1 MTKTRLFLSG
11 AISLALVASACSS
24 DGGQTS
30 VSTTLPGTTTT
41 ANLLV
46 AATTTTPPTTTTT
59 AAPKDYEVVAGIFA
73 TTESAQAQIDK
84 LTAAKFGGFS
94 IKTLT
99 NQFAVVLFDLTQAEA
114 TSMVDLITK
123 AGIGAPYVFHLID
136 PTATNFEVVDG
147 IYLTSAQAQA
157 QIDKLTA
164 AKFLGFSIKEVDG
177 KFAVVL
183 FDLTSAEAS
192 LLVTAINLAGLGPS
206 RVKELL

>member
-1 MTKTRLFLSG
+1 MTTTRLFVAS
-11 AISLALVASACSS
+11 AISLALLGSACSS

-30 VSTTLPGTTTT
+30 VSTTS
-41 ANLLV
+41 
-46 AATTTTPPTTTTT
+46 PTTTTT
-59 AAPKDYEVVAGIFA
+59 NLLVAETTTTAPTTTTIAASKAYEVVAGIFA

-84 LTAAKFGGFS
+84 LTSAKFEGFS

-99 NQFAVVLFDLTQAEA
+99 NEFAVVLFDLTKAEA
-114 TSMVDLITK
+114 TDMVALITK

-147 IYLTSAQAQA
+147 IYLTREQAQA

-164 AKFLGFSIKEVDG
+164 AKFEGFSVKEVDG

-192 LLVTAINLAGLGPS
+192 LLVTAIDAAGLGPS

>member
-1 MTKTRLFLSG
+1 MTTTRLFVAS
-11 AISLALVASACSS
+11 AVSVALLASACSS

-30 VSTTLPGTTTT
+30 VSTTSPATTTT
-41 ANLLV
+41 TNLLV
-46 AATTTTPPTTTTT
+46 AATTTTSPTTTTIAGT
-59 AAPKDYEVVAGIFA
+59 KDYEVVAGIFA
-73 TTESAQAQIDK
+73 TAESAQAQIDR
-84 LTAAKFGGFS
+84 LTAAKFEGFS

-99 NQFAVVLFDLTQAEA
+99 DQFAVVLFDITKAEA
-114 TSMVDLITK
+114 TSLVDLITK

-192 LLVTAINLAGLGPS
+192 LLVTAIDAAGLGPS